1 MNKEDEKKL
10 ENLIDEDV
18 ELLDNVH
25 KLELT
30 LSRIKN
36 EGEELMRKLLST
48 KANG

>member
-1 MNKEDEKKL
+1 MSPEDKKKL
-10 ENLIDEDV
+10 ESLIDEDV
-18 ELLDNVH
+18 KLLDDVH

-36 EGEELMRKLLST
+36 EGEELLRKLLSA